1 MSVKLR
7 QGRPFGARA
16 KFSHLQKVELLKRLY
31 IRHSKMYGKRNEERY
46 LGVLDGLDLAMELSD
61 SITAFEEDLKR
72 GQAQ

>member
-1 MSVKLR
+1 MSAKLR

-61 SITAFEEDLKR
+61 SINAFEEDLKR